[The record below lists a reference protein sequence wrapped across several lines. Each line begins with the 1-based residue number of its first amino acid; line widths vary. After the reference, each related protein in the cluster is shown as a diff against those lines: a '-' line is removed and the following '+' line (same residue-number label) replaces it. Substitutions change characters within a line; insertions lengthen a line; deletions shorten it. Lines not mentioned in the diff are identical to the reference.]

1 VEQAEF
7 DRLQVRKDG
16 KRVMLE
22 EQLSIQQTFLTG
34 TISGKHN
41 VILVFGICGAGT
53 CELEI
58 PKRNYD
64 PLFAAGDH

>member
-1 VEQAEF
+1 MQYGWWYYF
-7 DRLQVRKDG
+7 SG
-16 KRVMLE
+16 
-22 EQLSIQQTFLTG
+22 SIKSGASLVNVHYQWNWRNLTG

-41 VILVFGICGAGT
+41 VILVFGIRGAGT

>member
-1 VEQAEF
+1 
-7 DRLQVRKDG
+7 
-16 KRVMLE
+16 MLE

-41 VILVFGICGAGT
+41 VILVFGIRGAGT

-58 PKRNYD
+58 PKRNYA